1 MRITDY
7 FVSVELQNNL
17 EKMFAIWS
25 TSSENSI
32 HKMLQIESSMS
43 VYHTLCFLSAAAMV
57 IAFVNSK
64 IGKMQTTIAITAGS
78 MILSLLILIAGQN
91 DWFHLT
97 EIATETV
104 TSINFEDFLL
114 KGILGF
120 LLFAGGL
127 GIKLPNLKDQKWEIT
142 VLALGATLFSTF
154 FIGFV
159 LYGFCQVIGIQFDLV
174 YCLLFGALISPT
186 DPIAVLAIVKKLN
199 APKRIS
205 TQIEGES
212 LFNDGFG
219 LVIFV
224 TLFTIA
230 FGTEAPTVGSVT
242 LLFVQEA
249 IGGIVYG
256 FVLGL
261 IFHYLISAT
270 DDHSMELLL
279 TIGVPTAGYAFAE
292 YLHVSGPLAMVVSGI
307 MIGNWTRFIGF
318 SKESEDHLDH
328 FWELVDEFLNGVLFL
343 LIGMSMLLFEFHKE
357 DWIMMAISVP
367 LVLAA
372 RYLSVFISYI
382 GFKRYRKY
390 NPWSIKILTWGGLRG
405 GLALAMALSIPSG
418 ILVIPEKLIDV
429 KEIIMVMTYSV
440 VVFSILI
447 QGSTITPMIEKA
459 KQAEKEMEAE
469 GSVEPQEAKAS
480 QE

>member
-1 MRITDY
+1 
-7 FVSVELQNNL
+7 
-17 EKMFAIWS
+17 
-25 TSSENSI
+25 
-32 HKMLQIESSMS
+32 MS
-43 VYHTLCFLSAAAMV
+43 VYYTLCFLSAAAMI
-57 IAFVNSK
+57 IAFINSK
-64 IGKMQTTIAITAGS
+64 ISKMQTTIAITAGS
-78 MILSLLILIAGQN
+78 MVLSLLIIIAGQN
-91 DWFHLT
+91 DWFHLSN
-97 EIATETV
+97 IAKETV

-127 GIKLPNLKDQKWEIT
+127 GIKLPNLKDQKWEIA

-154 FIGFV
+154 FIGFC
-159 LYGFCQVIGIQFDLV
+159 LYFVCQFIGIDFNLV

-199 APKRIS
+199 APRRIS

-224 TLFTIA
+224 TLYTIA
-230 FGTEAPTVGSVT
+230 FGSEAPTLGSVT
-242 LLFVQEA
+242 LLFIQEA
-249 IGGIVYG
+249 IGGIIYG
-256 FVLGL
+256 AALGL
-261 IFHYLISAT
+261 LFHYLISAT
-270 DDHSMELLL
+270 NDHSMELLL
-279 TIGVPTAGYAFAE
+279 TIGVPTAGYVFADVI
-292 YLHVSGPLAMVVSGI
+292 HVSGPLAMVVSGI

-318 SKESEDHLDH
+318 SKESEEHLDH

-343 LIGMSMLLFEFHKE
+343 LIGMSMLLFQFHPE
-357 DWIMMAISVP
+357 DWIMMAIAIP

-372 RYLSVFISYI
+372 RYLSVFVSYI
-382 GFKRYRKY
+382 GFNRYRSY
-390 NPWSIKILTWGGLRG
+390 NRWSIKILTWGGLRG
-405 GLALAMALSIPSG
+405 GLALAMALSIPTG

-429 KEIIMVMTYSV
+429 KELILVMTYAV

-459 KQAEKEMEAE
+459 KTEEKKISKEK
-469 GSVEPQEAKAS
+469 SVK
-480 QE
+480 

>member
-1 MRITDY
+1 
-7 FVSVELQNNL
+7 
-17 EKMFAIWS
+17 
-25 TSSENSI
+25 
-32 HKMLQIESSMS
+32 MS
-43 VYHTLCFLSAAAMV
+43 VYYTLCFLSGAAML
-57 IAFVNSK
+57 IAFLNSK
-64 IGKMQTTIAITAGS
+64 IGNMQTTIAITAGS
-78 MILSLLILIAGQN
+78 MMLSLLILVAGQN

-97 EIATETV
+97 QIATETV
-104 TSINFEDFLL
+104 NSINFENFLL

-127 GIKLPNLKDQKWEIT
+127 GIKLPNLKDQKWEIA

-154 FIGFV
+154 FIGFG
-159 LYGFCQVIGIQFDLV
+159 LYAFCQFIGIHFDLV

-224 TLFTIA
+224 TIFTIA
-230 FGTEAPTVGSVT
+230 FGTEAPTIGSVT
-242 LLFVQEA
+242 MLFIQEA
-249 IGGIVYG
+249 MGGILYG
-256 FVLGL
+256 LALGL
-261 IFHYLISAT
+261 LFHYLISAT

-279 TIGVPTAGYAFAE
+279 TIGMPTAGYVFADVI
-292 YLHVSGPLAMVVSGI
+292 HVSGPLAMVVSGI

-318 SKESEDHLDH
+318 SKESEEHLDH

-343 LIGMSMLLFEFHKE
+343 LIGMSMLLFKFHEE
-357 DWIMMAISVP
+357 DWILMAFAIP
-367 LVLAA
+367 LVLSA
-372 RYLSVFISYI
+372 RYLSVFFSYI
-382 GFKRYRKY
+382 GFKRYRSY

-418 ILVIPEKLIDV
+418 ILVIPDKLIDV
-429 KEIIMVMTYSV
+429 KEIILVMTYAV

-447 QGSTITPMIEKA
+447 QGSTITPLIDKA
-459 KQAEKEMEAE
+459 KQTEKSSM
-469 GSVEPQEAKAS
+469 
-480 QE
+480 

>member
-1 MRITDY
+1 
-7 FVSVELQNNL
+7 
-17 EKMFAIWS
+17 
-25 TSSENSI
+25 
-32 HKMLQIESSMS
+32 MS
-43 VYHTLCFLSAAAMV
+43 VYYTLCFLSAAAMM
-57 IAFVNSK
+57 IAFLNSK

-78 MILSLLILIAGQN
+78 MLLSLLILIAGQN
-91 DWFHLT
+91 NWFHLT
-97 EIATETV
+97 QIATETV
-104 TSINFEDFLL
+104 TSINFENFLL

-154 FIGFV
+154 FIGFG
-159 LYGFCQVIGIQFDLV
+159 LYGLCQLIGIQFDLV

-224 TLFTIA
+224 TIFTIA
-230 FGTEAPTVGSVT
+230 FGHETPTVGSVFG
-242 LLFVQEA
+242 LFAQEA
-249 IGGIVYG
+249 MGGILYG

-279 TIGVPTAGYAFAE
+279 TIGIPTAGYVFADVI
-292 YLHVSGPLAMVVSGI
+292 HVSGPLAMVVSGI

-318 SKESEDHLDH
+318 SKESEEHLDH

-343 LIGMSMLLFEFHKE
+343 LIGMSMLLFEFHEE
-357 DWIMMAISVP
+357 DWIMMAISIP
-367 LVLAA
+367 LVLCA
-372 RYLSVFISYI
+372 RYLSVFVSYI

-418 ILVIPEKLIDV
+418 MMVIPDKLIDV
-429 KEIIMVMTYSV
+429 KELILVMTYSV

-459 KQAEKEMEAE
+459 KHAEKEMEHELQVAKSNAE
-469 GSVEPQEAKAS
+469 QTKEQQE
-480 QE
+480 QNV

>member
-1 MRITDY
+1 
-7 FVSVELQNNL
+7 
-17 EKMFAIWS
+17 
-25 TSSENSI
+25 
-32 HKMLQIESSMS
+32 MS
-43 VYHTLCFLSAAAMV
+43 VYYTLCFLSAAAMF
-57 IAFVNSK
+57 IAFINSK

-78 MILSLLILIAGQN
+78 MVLSLLILIAGQN
-91 DWFHLT
+91 NWFHLT
-97 EIATETV
+97 EIASDTV
-104 TSINFEDFLL
+104 SSINFEDFLL

-127 GIKLPNLKDQKWEIT
+127 GIKLPHLKNQKWEIT

-159 LYGFCQVIGIQFDLV
+159 LYGFCQLLGVQFDLV

-186 DPIAVLAIVKKLN
+186 DPIAVLAIVKKLD
-199 APKRIS
+199 APERIS

-230 FGTEAPTVGSVT
+230 FGSEAPTVGSVT
-242 LLFVQEA
+242 MLFIQEA

-256 FVLGL
+256 FALGL
-261 IFHYLISAT
+261 LFHYLISST

-292 YLHVSGPLAMVVSGI
+292 VLHVSGPLAMVVSGI

-343 LIGMSMLLFEFHKE
+343 LIGMSMLLFEFHEE
-357 DWIMMAISVP
+357 DWILMAFSVP
-367 LVLAA
+367 LVLGA
-372 RYLSVFISYI
+372 RYLSVFLAYI
-382 GFKRYRKY
+382 GFKRHRKY
-390 NPWSIKILTWGGLRG
+390 NPWSVKILTWGGLRG

-418 ILVIPEKLIDV
+418 IWVIQDKLIDV
-429 KEIIMVMTYSV
+429 KEIILVMTYSV
-440 VVFSILI
+440 VVFSILV

-459 KQAEKEMEAE
+459 KLAEKKME
-469 GSVEPQEAKAS
+469 SDNN
-480 QE
+480 

>member
-1 MRITDY
+1 
-7 FVSVELQNNL
+7 
-17 EKMFAIWS
+17 
-25 TSSENSI
+25 
-32 HKMLQIESSMS
+32 MS
-43 VYHTLCFLSAAAMV
+43 VYYTLCFLSAAAMI
-57 IAFVNSK
+57 IAFINSK

-78 MILSLLILIAGQN
+78 MVLSLLILIAGQN

-97 EIATETV
+97 EIASKTMS
-104 TSINFEDFLL
+104 SINFEDFLL

-154 FIGFV
+154 FIGFA
-159 LYGFCQVIGIQFDLV
+159 LYGFCQLLNIPFNLV

-186 DPIAVLAIVKKLN
+186 DPIAVLAIVKKLD

-230 FGTEAPTVGSVT
+230 FGSEAPTVGSVT
-242 LLFVQEA
+242 LLFIQEA

-256 FVLGL
+256 FALGL
-261 IFHYLISAT
+261 LFHYLISAT

-279 TIGVPTAGYAFAE
+279 TIGIPTAGYAFAE
-292 YLHVSGPLAMVVSGI
+292 VIHVSGPLAMVVSGI

-343 LIGMSMLLFEFHKE
+343 LIGMSMLLFEFHQE
-357 DWIMMAISVP
+357 DWILMAFAVP
-367 LVLAA
+367 LVLAS
-372 RYLSVFISYI
+372 RYLSVFFSYI
-382 GFKRYRKY
+382 GFKRYRQY
-390 NPWSIKILTWGGLRG
+390 NPWSVRILTWGGLRG

-418 ILVIPEKLIDV
+418 IWVVQNKLIDV
-429 KEIIMVMTYSV
+429 KEIVLVMTYAV
-440 VVFSILI
+440 VVFSILV

-459 KQAEKEMEAE
+459 KQAEREMNRDKKEKEQL
-469 GSVEPQEAKAS
+469 QEQS
-480 QE
+480 N

>member
-1 MRITDY
+1 
-7 FVSVELQNNL
+7 
-17 EKMFAIWS
+17 
-25 TSSENSI
+25 
-32 HKMLQIESSMS
+32 MS
-43 VYHTLCFLSAAAMV
+43 VYYTLCFLSAAAML
-57 IAFVNSK
+57 IAFINSK

-78 MILSLLILIAGQN
+78 MMLSLLILIAGQN
-91 DWFHLT
+91 DWFQLT
-97 EIATETV
+97 EIATHTMS
-104 TSINFEDFLL
+104 SINFEDFLL

-154 FIGFV
+154 FIGYA
-159 LYGFCQVIGIQFDLV
+159 LYGFCLLINIKFDLV

-224 TLFTIA
+224 TIYTIA
-230 FGTEAPTVGSVT
+230 FGNEAPTLNSVT
-242 LLFVQEA
+242 MLFVQEA
-249 IGGIVYG
+249 LGGIAYG
-256 FVLGL
+256 LLLGL
-261 IFHYLISAT
+261 VFHYLICAT

-279 TIGVPTAGYAFAE
+279 TIGIPTAGYALADI
-292 YLHVSGPLAMVVSGI
+292 LHVSGPLAMVVSGI
-307 MIGNWTRFIGF
+307 MIGNWTRYIGF

-328 FWELVDEFLNGVLFL
+328 FWELVDEFFNGVLFL
-343 LIGMSMLLFEFHKE
+343 LIGMSMLLFKFHQE
-357 DWIMMAISVP
+357 DFILMAFAIP
-367 LVLAA
+367 LVLTG
-372 RYLSVFISYI
+372 RFLSVSCSYI
-382 GFKRYRKY
+382 GFKRYRTY
-390 NPWSIKILTWGGLRG
+390 NPWSIPILTWGGLRG
-405 GLALAMALSIPSG
+405 GLALAMALSIPAG
-418 ILVIPEKLIDV
+418 IWVIPEKQIDV
-429 KEIIMVMTYSV
+429 REIILVMTYAV

-459 KQAEKEMEAE
+459 KKA
-469 GSVEPQEAKAS
+469 EAKIES
-480 QE
+480 

>member
-1 MRITDY
+1 
-7 FVSVELQNNL
+7 
-17 EKMFAIWS
+17 
-25 TSSENSI
+25 
-32 HKMLQIESSMS
+32 MS

-159 LYGFCQVIGIQFDLV
+159 LYGFCQAIGIQFDLV

-242 LLFVQEA
+242 MLFIQEA

-459 KQAEKEMEAE
+459 KKAEKDMEAE
-469 GSVEPQEAKAS
+469 VSSEPQEAKAS

>member
-1 MRITDY
+1 
-7 FVSVELQNNL
+7 
-17 EKMFAIWS
+17 
-25 TSSENSI
+25 
-32 HKMLQIESSMS
+32 MS
-43 VYHTLCFLSAAAMV
+43 VYYTLCFLSAAAMM
-57 IAFVNSK
+57 IAFLNSK

-78 MILSLLILIAGQN
+78 MLLSLLILIAGQN
-91 DWFHLT
+91 NWFHLT
-97 EIATETV
+97 QIATETV
-104 TSINFEDFLL
+104 TSINFENFLL

-154 FIGFV
+154 FIGFG
-159 LYGFCQVIGIQFDLV
+159 LYGLCQLIGIQFDLV

-224 TLFTIA
+224 TIFTIA
-230 FGTEAPTVGSVT
+230 FGHETPTVGSVFG
-242 LLFVQEA
+242 LFAQEA
-249 IGGIVYG
+249 MGGILYG

-279 TIGVPTAGYAFAE
+279 TIGIPTAGYVFADVI
-292 YLHVSGPLAMVVSGI
+292 HVSGPLAMVVSGI

-318 SKESEDHLDH
+318 SKESEEHLDH

-343 LIGMSMLLFEFHKE
+343 LIGMSMLLFEFHEE
-357 DWIMMAISVP
+357 DWIMMAISIP
-367 LVLAA
+367 LVLCA
-372 RYLSVFISYI
+372 RYLSVFVSYI

-418 ILVIPEKLIDV
+418 MMVIPDKLIDV
-429 KEIIMVMTYSV
+429 KELILVMTYSV

-459 KQAEKEMEAE
+459 KHAEKEMEHELQVAKSNAE
-469 GSVEPQEAKAS
+469 QAKEQQE
-480 QE
+480 QNV

>member
-1 MRITDY
+1 
-7 FVSVELQNNL
+7 
-17 EKMFAIWS
+17 
-25 TSSENSI
+25 
-32 HKMLQIESSMS
+32 MS
-43 VYHTLCFLSAAAMV
+43 VYHTLCFLSAAAML

-78 MILSLLILIAGQN
+78 MVLSLLILIAGQN
-91 DWFHLT
+91 NWFHLT

-104 TSINFEDFLL
+104 TRINFEDFLL

-154 FIGFV
+154 FIGFA
-159 LYGFCQVIGIQFDLV
+159 LYGFCQLIGIQFDLV

-186 DPIAVLAIVKKLN
+186 DPIAVLAIVKKLD

-242 LLFVQEA
+242 LLFIQEA
-249 IGGIVYG
+249 IGGITYG

-261 IFHYLISAT
+261 LFHYLISAT

-292 YLHVSGPLAMVVSGI
+292 YIHVSGPLAMVVSGI

-372 RYLSVFISYI
+372 RYLSVFLSYI

-390 NPWSIKILTWGGLRG
+390 NPWSVRILTWGGLRG

-418 ILVIPEKLIDV
+418 IWVIQDKLIDV
-429 KEIIMVMTYSV
+429 KEIILVMTYSV

-459 KQAEKEMEAE
+459 KDEEKKMEENNQAIPLR
-469 GSVEPQEAKAS
+469 SIRS
-480 QE
+480 QWTLKDT

>member
-1 MRITDY
+1 
-7 FVSVELQNNL
+7 
-17 EKMFAIWS
+17 
-25 TSSENSI
+25 
-32 HKMLQIESSMS
+32 MS
-43 VYHTLCFLSAAAMV
+43 VYYTLCFLSAAAMV
-57 IAFVNSK
+57 IAFINSK

-78 MILSLLILIAGQN
+78 MVLSLLILIAGQN

-97 EIATETV
+97 EIASKTMS
-104 TSINFEDFLL
+104 SINFEDFLL

-154 FIGFV
+154 FIGFA
-159 LYGFCQVIGIQFDLV
+159 LYGFCQLLNIPFNLV

-186 DPIAVLAIVKKLN
+186 DPIAVLAIVKKLD

-230 FGTEAPTVGSVT
+230 FGSEAPTVGSVT
-242 LLFVQEA
+242 LLFIQEA

-256 FVLGL
+256 FALGL
-261 IFHYLISAT
+261 LFHYLISAT

-279 TIGVPTAGYAFAE
+279 TIGIPTAGYAFAE
-292 YLHVSGPLAMVVSGI
+292 VIHVSGPLAMVVSGI

-343 LIGMSMLLFEFHKE
+343 LIGMSMLLFEFHQE
-357 DWIMMAISVP
+357 DWILMAFAVP
-367 LVLAA
+367 LVLAS
-372 RYLSVFISYI
+372 RYLSVFFSYI
-382 GFKRYRKY
+382 GFKRYRQY
-390 NPWSIKILTWGGLRG
+390 NPWSVRILTWGGLRG

-418 ILVIPEKLIDV
+418 IWVVQDKLIDV
-429 KEIIMVMTYSV
+429 KEIVLVMTYAV
-440 VVFSILI
+440 VVFSILV

-459 KQAEKEMEAE
+459 KQAEREMNRDKKEKEQL
-469 GSVEPQEAKAS
+469 QEQS
-480 QE
+480 N

>member
-1 MRITDY
+1 
-7 FVSVELQNNL
+7 
-17 EKMFAIWS
+17 
-25 TSSENSI
+25 
-32 HKMLQIESSMS
+32 MS
-43 VYHTLCFLSAAAMV
+43 VYYTLCFLSAAAML

-78 MILSLLILIAGQN
+78 MMLSLLILIAGQN
-91 DWFHLT
+91 NWFELT
-97 EIATETV
+97 EIASHTIA
-104 TSINFEDFLL
+104 SINFEDFLL

-127 GIKLPNLKDQKWEIT
+127 SIKLPNLKDQKWEIT
-142 VLALGATLFSTF
+142 VLALAATLFSTF
-154 FIGFV
+154 FIGFA
-159 LYGFCQVIGIQFDLV
+159 LYGFCLLAGIHFELV

-224 TLFTIA
+224 TIYTIA
-230 FGTEAPTVGSVT
+230 FGTEAPTISSVT
-242 LLFVQEA
+242 MLFIQEA
-249 IGGIVYG
+249 IGGIAYG

-261 IFHYLISAT
+261 VFHYLISAT

-279 TIGVPTAGYAFAE
+279 TIGIPTAGYAFADI
-292 YLHVSGPLAMVVSGI
+292 LHVSGPLAMVVSGI
-307 MIGNWTRFIGF
+307 MIGNWTRYIGF

-328 FWELVDEFLNGVLFL
+328 FWELIDEFLNGILFL

-357 DWIMMAISVP
+357 DFILMAFAIP
-367 LVLAA
+367 LVLSG
-372 RYLSVFISYI
+372 RYLSVYLSYI
-382 GFKRYRKY
+382 GFKRYRSY
-390 NPWSIKILTWGGLRG
+390 NPWSVRILTWGGLRG
-405 GLALAMALSIPSG
+405 GLALAMALSIPAG
-418 ILVIPEKLIDV
+418 IWVIPDKLIDV
-429 KEIIMVMTYSV
+429 KEVILVMTYSV

-459 KQAEKEMEAE
+459 KLAEKELDET
-469 GSVEPQEAKAS
+469 S
-480 QE
+480 

>member
-1 MRITDY
+1 
-7 FVSVELQNNL
+7 
-17 EKMFAIWS
+17 
-25 TSSENSI
+25 
-32 HKMLQIESSMS
+32 MS
-43 VYHTLCFLSAAAMV
+43 VYNTLCFLAAAAML
-57 IAFVNSK
+57 IAFFNSK

-78 MILSLLILIAGQN
+78 MMLSLVIIVAGHN
-91 DWFHLT
+91 GWFNLR
-97 EIATETV
+97 EIATETL
-104 TSINFEDFLL
+104 TDINFEDFLL

-127 GIKLPNLKDQKWEIT
+127 GIKLQNLKDQKWEIT

-159 LYGFCQVIGIQFDLV
+159 LWGICNLIGINFDLI

-199 APKRIS
+199 APQRIS

-230 FGTEAPTVGSVT
+230 FGSETPTVGSVST
-242 LLFVQEA
+242 LFLQEA
-249 IGGIVYG
+249 IGGIIYG
-256 FVLGL
+256 LVLGL
-261 IFHYLISAT
+261 IFHYLISST
-270 DDHSMELLL
+270 NDHSMELLL
-279 TIGVPTAGYAFAE
+279 TIGIPTSGYAFAE
-292 YLHVSGPLAMVVSGI
+292 ILHVSGPLAMVVSGI
-307 MIGNWTRFIGF
+307 MIGNWTRYIGF

-343 LIGMSMLLFEFHKE
+343 LIGMSMLLFQFHQE
-357 DWIMMAISVP
+357 DWILMAISIP
-367 LVLAA
+367 LVLAS

-382 GFKRYRKY
+382 GFKRFRTY
-390 NPWSIKILTWGGLRG
+390 NPLSVNILTWGGLRG
-405 GLALAMALSIPSG
+405 GLALAMALAIPSG
-418 ILVIPEKLIDV
+418 ILVIPDKNIDV
-429 KEIIMVMTYSV
+429 RELILVMTYSV

-447 QGSTITPMIEKA
+447 QGSTITKMIEKA
-459 KQAEKEMEAE
+459 KKLE
-469 GSVEPQEAKAS
+469 
-480 QE
+480 

>member
-1 MRITDY
+1 
-7 FVSVELQNNL
+7 
-17 EKMFAIWS
+17 
-25 TSSENSI
+25 
-32 HKMLQIESSMS
+32 MS
-43 VYHTLCFLSAAAMV
+43 VYYTLCFLSAAAMI
-57 IAFVNSK
+57 IAFINSK

-78 MILSLLILIAGQN
+78 MVLSLLILIAGQN

-97 EIATETV
+97 EIASKTMS
-104 TSINFEDFLL
+104 SINFEDFLL

-154 FIGFV
+154 FIGFA
-159 LYGFCQVIGIQFDLV
+159 LYGFCQLLNIPFNLV

-186 DPIAVLAIVKKLN
+186 DPIAVLAIVKKLD

-230 FGTEAPTVGSVT
+230 FGSEAPTVGSVT
-242 LLFVQEA
+242 LLFIQEA

-256 FVLGL
+256 FALGL
-261 IFHYLISAT
+261 LFHYLISAT

-279 TIGVPTAGYAFAE
+279 TIGIPTAGYAFAE
-292 YLHVSGPLAMVVSGI
+292 VIHVSGPLAMVVSGI

-343 LIGMSMLLFEFHKE
+343 LIGMSMLLFEFHQE
-357 DWIMMAISVP
+357 DWILMAFAVP
-367 LVLAA
+367 LVLAS
-372 RYLSVFISYI
+372 RYLSVFFSYI

-390 NPWSIKILTWGGLRG
+390 NPWSVRILTWGGLRG

-418 ILVIPEKLIDV
+418 IWVVQDKLIDV
-429 KEIIMVMTYSV
+429 KEIVLVMTYAV
-440 VVFSILI
+440 VVFSILV

-459 KQAEKEMEAE
+459 KQAEREMNRDKKEKEQL
-469 GSVEPQEAKAS
+469 QEQS
-480 QE
+480 N